1 MSLPKIAKVTHELV
15 IPSTGKKI
23 KFRPFLVKEEKILIL
38 AQESNSPAQITDA
51 VKKVIT
57 ACVQTRGFRIEE
69 LATFDIEYIFINIR
83 SRSIGEIVE
92 ISITCEDDGVTE
104 VKTEVCLDE
113 VEIFTDEKHS
123 KKIKLND
130 EYSLLMKYPT
140 MDSTDDIDG
149 EEPTVE
155 QSFELIAK
163 CIDQIYSEDES
174 QSGSDYKLEELVAWL
189 GELEPKVFVKIE
201 EFFVTMPKLRHSIK
215 VINPKTGVINEIV
228 LEGLESFFA

>member
-1 MSLPKIAKVTHELV
+1 
-15 IPSTGKKI
+15 
-23 KFRPFLVKEEKILIL
+23 
-38 AQESNSPAQITDA
+38 
-51 VKKVIT
+51 
-57 ACVQTRGFRIEE
+57 
-69 LATFDIEYIFINIR
+69 
-83 SRSIGEIVE
+83 
-92 ISITCEDDGVTE
+92 
-104 VKTEVCLDE
+104 
-113 VEIFTDEKHS
+113 
-123 KKIKLND
+123 
-130 EYSLLMKYPT
+130 

-189 GELEPKVFVKIE
+189 GEVEPKVFVKIE